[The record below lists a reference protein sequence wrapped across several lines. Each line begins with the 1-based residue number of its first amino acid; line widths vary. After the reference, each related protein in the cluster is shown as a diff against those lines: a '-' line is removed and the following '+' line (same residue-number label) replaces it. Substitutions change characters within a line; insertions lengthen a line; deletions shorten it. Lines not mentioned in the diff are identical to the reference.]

1 MACVSET
8 QYQFCV
14 NNLPSGTINSCP
26 TGYVCSTATSVT
38 CQLST
43 SGFAATCG
51 SCNVCNANMTF
62 ACTGSNTYALCL
74 GTTVPSATAVGSC
87 GTGLVCNVNLP
98 QMCGNSATGVS
109 IYIFL
114 LVRYLTVTSF
124 QVVATCSTGT
134 PINPTLPSLTT
145 PSPLPT
151 YAQYLCQMIRVN
163 GRFSLPTNIDSTCR
177 R

>member
-51 SCNVCNANMTF
+51 SCNVCNANLTF

-109 IYIFL
+109 IYFLVGTIFNSNIVPGCCHL
-114 LVRYLTVTSF
+114 FNRYTYKSYPTLFDYTVTF
-124 QVVATCSTGT
+124 ANLC
-134 PINPTLPSLTT
+134 PISVSN
-145 PSPLPT
+145 
-151 YAQYLCQMIRVN
+151 
-163 GRFSLPTNIDSTCR
+163 D
-177 R
+177 